1 MSGEEYKLCFGEMQ
15 PDIMAAIITALI
27 NFTRER
33 EGGREG
39 QWRGGQR
46 IGDRERGEIY
56 CDGFVH
62 ANLFSENWPLKRC
75 GARGD
80 NNVVVKEW
88 DGIGTNERKEN
99 QCARGAAAALIPK
112 SMAPI
117 HSEESIFFKM
127 RNGDFAERPKPKSI
141 LHLLAAK

>member
-1 MSGEEYKLCFGEMQ
+1 MFWRNAARHNGRYYNSSNKFYERKGGRDSGGGGE
-15 PDIMAAIITALI
+15 
-27 NFTRER
+27 RER
-33 EGGREG
+33 E
-39 QWRGGQR
+39 
-46 IGDRERGEIY
+46 REREREEKIY

-99 QCARGAAAALIPK
+99 QCARGAAAAAALIPK